1 MSNYKNIYNN
11 IKGNEV
17 IKSYLSN
24 INNQPFLIGRS
35 GIVEMRSCF
44 SYYRYGQLSDILKFL
59 LKNNAGVYNTD
70 VQHFAKIYT
79 NAISS
84 SDLNVWWSQ
93 DDLLEEQTLIYDL
106 FTNNSTIFYHNRSVE
121 SYYFDK
127 PWSQLLKDKRIL
139 IIHPFVDS
147 IQYQYTNKRLLW
159 NNKNILPDFELITYK
174 SIQSIGNTGPHLS
187 WLESLEK
194 MQEDI
199 TNINFDIALIGCGAY
214 GLPLGAFIKN
224 YLLKSAIHMG
234 GALQILFGI
243 KGTRWDHHDEISKFY
258 NDYWIR
264 PQENEKPKSYKTVE
278 EGCYW

>member
-44 SYYRYGQLSDILKFL
+44 NYYRYGQLSDILKFL

-93 DDLLEEQTLIYDL
+93 DDLLEAQTLIYDL
-106 FTNNSTIFYHNRSVE
+106 FTNDSTIFYHNRSVE
-121 SYYFDK
+121 PYYFDK
-127 PWSQLLKDKRIL
+127 PWSKFLKDKRIL
-139 IIHPFVDS
+139 IIHPFVNS
-147 IQYQYTNKRLLW
+147 IQCQYNNRHLLW
-159 NNKNILPDFELITYK
+159 NNNNILPNFELITYK

-187 WLESLEK
+187 WLESLKK

-264 PQENEKPKSYKTVE
+264 PQENEKPKSYKVVE

>member
-1 MSNYKNIYNN
+1 MNNYKNIYDN

-17 IKSYLSN
+17 IRSYLSR
-24 INNQPFLIGRS
+24 INNQPFLVGRS

-44 SYYRYGQLSDILKFL
+44 NYYRYGQLSDILKFL

-70 VQHFAKIYT
+70 IQHFAKIYT
-79 NAISS
+79 NAINNA
-84 SDLNVWWSQ
+84 DMNVWWSQ
-93 DDLLEEQTLIYDL
+93 DDLLEAQTLIYDL
-106 FTNNSTIFYHNRSVE
+106 FTNSSTVFCHNRSVE
-121 SYYFDK
+121 PYYFDH
-127 PWSQLLKDKRIL
+127 PWSELLKDKKIL

-147 IQYQYTNKRLLW
+147 IQNQYDNRHLLW
-159 NNKNILPDFELITYK
+159 NHKYILPNFELITYK
-174 SIQSIGNTGPHLS
+174 SIQSIGNTGPHSS

-199 TNINFDIALIGCGAY
+199 ANINFDIALIGCGAY

-224 YLLKSAIHMG
+224 DLSKSSIHMG

-258 NDYWIR
+258 NNYWIR
-264 PQENEKPKSYKTVE
+264 PQENEKPKFYKTVE